1 MSLTLE
7 QEIGQ
12 QFLLSF
18 TGKRKPP
25 SELLE
30 ILKRQHV
37 GGIVLFRAKNMGSLA
52 ELRELTAAL
61 QKTALQSG
69 QPPLLIAADQEGG
82 QLMAI
87 GDATPF
93 PGNMA
98 LGATGSEKLAYR
110 VGKAL
115 GREVAAVGVNV
126 DFAPVC
132 DVNNNPANPVVGTR
146 SFGESPALVSRLS
159 AALVRGLQSAGV
171 AATAK
176 HFPGHGDTA
185 SDSHHGAPVL
195 LHDSKR
201 VHRVELPPFR
211 AAIKAGV
218 RLVMTAH
225 IVFPALNGGTT
236 LPATLSRDILQG
248 LLRRK
253 LSFDG
258 LIVSDAMDMHAI
270 EQGPGLVVDALAA
283 LGAGVDLLLLNHDLA
298 RVSSTYSCAVQAAR
312 RGLLSPQEIRASA
325 RRILKLKAWLAR
337 SKQPPLSVI
346 GCRDHWA
353 LAREV
358 AEKSVTLVRD
368 AGGQLPL
375 NLQPNARIA
384 VVIPRPEDLTPADTS
399 SLVMPA
405 LATAMRRYHGQVD
418 DYTVAMNP
426 SVAEITALRARLAK
440 YDLLIL
446 GTINAATYPGQAA
459 LVNTLL
465 KNGSRVI
472 AVALR
477 MPYDLA
483 AYPAAP
489 TYVCTYSILP
499 PAMEA
504 LAQVLWGRIPFR
516 GKLPVSIPL
525 KQSFSVVR
533 VHATKGVTGRLR
545 GTGPWF
551 RNSSGVCGPL
561 RFTSSPWKAA
571 PRRTH
576 QPPGTPSKE

>member
-1 MSLTLE
+1 MSLRLE
-7 QEIGQ
+7 QAIGQ

-25 SELLE
+25 SELLQ
-30 ILKRQHV
+30 ILRSQHI
-37 GGIVLFRAKNMGSLA
+37 GGIVLFRAKNMGSLI

-61 QKTALQSG
+61 QKAARKSG

-98 LGATGSEKLAYR
+98 LGATRSEKLAFR

-159 AALVRGLQSAGV
+159 GALIRGLQSAGV

-176 HFPGHGDTA
+176 HFPGHGDTS

-195 LHDSKR
+195 PHDAER
-201 VHRVELPPFR
+201 VRRVELPPFR
-211 AAIKAGV
+211 AAIEAGV
-218 RLVMTAH
+218 RLMMTAH

-236 LPATLSRDILQG
+236 LPATLSQDILRG
-248 LLRRK
+248 LLRHK
-253 LSFDG
+253 LSFKG

-270 EQGPGLVVDALAA
+270 EQGPELVVDALAA
-283 LGAGVDLLLLNHDLA
+283 LRAGVDLLLLNHDLG
-298 RVSSTYSCAVQAAR
+298 RVASIYSCTVQAAH
-312 RGLLSPQEIRASA
+312 RGLLSPQEIHVSA
-325 RRILKLKAWLAR
+325 QRILKLKAWLAR
-337 SKQPPLSVI
+337 TKQPPLSVI
-346 GCRDHWA
+346 GCREHRA

-368 AGGQLPL
+368 TAKHLPL
-375 NLQPNARIA
+375 RLQLDARIA
-384 VVIPRPEDLTPADTS
+384 VVVPRPEDLTPADTS
-399 SLVMPA
+399 SLVIPA
-405 LATAMRRYHGQVD
+405 LASAVRRYHRQVD
-418 DYTVAMNP
+418 DFTVAMNP
-426 SVAEITALRARLAK
+426 SIAEVRALRSKLVK
-440 YDLLIL
+440 YDLLIF
-446 GTINAATYPGQAA
+446 GTINAASYPGQAA

-465 KNGSRVI
+465 QNGSKVI
-472 AVALR
+472 AAALR
-477 MPYDLA
+477 MPYDLST
-483 AYPAAP
+483 YPAAP
-489 TYVCTYSILP
+489 TYACTYSILP

-504 LAQVLWGRIPFR
+504 LADALWGRIPFN
-516 GKLPVSIPL
+516 GKLPVSIPTEL
-525 KQSFSVVR
+525 LSR
-533 VHATKGVTGRLR
+533 GR
-545 GTGPWF
+545 
-551 RNSSGVCGPL
+551 
-561 RFTSSPWKAA
+561 
-571 PRRTH
+571 
-576 QPPGTPSKE
+576 

>member
-7 QEIGQ
+7 QSIGQ

-25 SELLE
+25 VELLR
-30 ILKRQHV
+30 ILQSQHI
-37 GGIVLFRAKNMGSLA
+37 GGIVLFRAKNMGTLFD
-52 ELRELTAAL
+52 LRQLTARL
-61 QKTALQSG
+61 QKAAVHYG

-93 PGNMA
+93 PGNMS
-98 LGATGSEKLAYR
+98 LGAARSEKLAYK
-110 VGKAL
+110 VGRAL

-146 SFGESPALVSRLS
+146 SFGESPSLVSRLS

-195 LHDSKR
+195 SHDAIR

-211 AAIKAGV
+211 AAIQAGV
-218 RLVMTAH
+218 RLMMTAH
-225 IVFPALNGGTT
+225 IVFPALNGGTN
-236 LPATLSRDILQG
+236 LPATLSKNILGG

-253 LSFDG
+253 LGFDG

-283 LGAGVDLLLLNHDLA
+283 LGAGVDLLLLNQDLA
-298 RVSSTYSCAVQAAR
+298 RVSSTYSCAIQAAR
-312 RGLLSPQEIRASA
+312 RGLLSPKEIHASA
-325 RRILKLKAWLAR
+325 RRILHLKSWLVR

-346 GCRDHWA
+346 GCREHRS

-368 AGGQLPL
+368 TTRQLPL
-375 NLQPNARIA
+375 NLHASAGIA
-384 VVIPRPEDLTPADTS
+384 VVVPRPEDLTPADTS
-399 SLVMPA
+399 SLVVPA
-405 LATAMRRYHGQVD
+405 LASAVQRYHRQVENF
-418 DYTVAMNP
+418 TVAMNP
-426 SVAEITALRARLAK
+426 SAAEIRESCAQLLK
-440 YDLLIL
+440 YDLIII
-446 GTINAATYPGQAA
+446 GTINAADHPGQAA

-465 KNGSRVI
+465 KEGRKVI

-483 AYPAAP
+483 AYPEAP
-489 TYVCTYSILP
+489 TYLCTYSILP

-504 LAQVLWGRIPFR
+504 LADALWGRIPFN
-516 GKLPVSIPL
+516 GKLPVRIPVKHL
-525 KQSFSVVR
+525 SL
-533 VHATKGVTGRLR
+533 GG
-545 GTGPWF
+545 
-551 RNSSGVCGPL
+551 
-561 RFTSSPWKAA
+561 
-571 PRRTH
+571 
-576 QPPGTPSKE
+576 

>member
-7 QEIGQ
+7 QSIGQ

-18 TGKRKPP
+18 SGKRTPP
-25 SELLE
+25 SKLLQ
-30 ILKRQHV
+30 ILRSQHV
-37 GGIVLFRAKNMGSLA
+37 GGIVLFRAKNMGSISQ
-52 ELRELTAAL
+52 LRELTVAL
-61 QKTALQSG
+61 QKAAAQIG

-98 LGATGSEKLAYR
+98 LGATRSEKLAYR
-110 VGKAL
+110 VGRAL

-176 HFPGHGDTA
+176 HFPGHGDTS
-185 SDSHHGAPVL
+185 SDSHHGSPVL
-195 LHDSKR
+195 PHDTKR

-218 RLVMTAH
+218 RLMMTAH
-225 IVFPALNGGTT
+225 IVFPALNGGTS
-236 LPATLSRDILQG
+236 LPATLSQDILRG
-248 LLRRK
+248 LLRRH
-253 LSFDG
+253 LGFRG

-270 EQGPGLVVDALAA
+270 DQGPGLVVDALAA

-298 RVSSTYSCAVQAAR
+298 RVAFTYSCAVQAAR
-312 RGLLSPQEIRASA
+312 RGLLPPQEIHASA
-325 RRILKLKAWLAR
+325 QRILKLKTWLAR
-337 SKQPPLSVI
+337 TKQPPLSVI
-346 GCRDHWA
+346 GCREHRA

-368 AGGQLPL
+368 TTRQLPVR
-375 NLQPNARIA
+375 LQPTSRIA
-384 VVIPRPEDLTPADTS
+384 VVVPRPEDLTPADTS
-399 SLVMPA
+399 SLVIPA
-405 LATAMRRYHGQVD
+405 LASAVRRYHRQVD
-418 DYTVAMNP
+418 NFTIAMNP
-426 SVAEITALRARLAK
+426 SSAEIRALREKLAK
-440 YDLLIL
+440 YDLLIM
-446 GTINAATYPGQAA
+446 GTINAMSHQGQAA
-459 LVNTLL
+459 LVNTML
-465 KNGSRVI
+465 KSESKVI

-504 LAQVLWGRIPFR
+504 LADALWGRILFK
-516 GKLPVSIPL
+516 GTLPVRIPL
-525 KQSFSVVR
+525 NVDR
-533 VHATKGVTGRLR
+533 
-545 GTGPWF
+545 
-551 RNSSGVCGPL
+551 
-561 RFTSSPWKAA
+561 
-571 PRRTH
+571 
-576 QPPGTPSKE
+576 

>member
-37 GGIVLFRAKNMGSLA
+37 GGIVLFRSKNMGSLA
-52 ELRELTAAL
+52 ELRALTAAL
-61 QKTALQSG
+61 QKAALQSG

-115 GREVAAVGVNV
+115 GREVAAVGMNV

-159 AALVRGLQSAGV
+159 AALVKGLQASGV

-195 LHDSKR
+195 PHDARR
-201 VHRVELPPFR
+201 VRRVELPPFR
-211 AAIKAGV
+211 AAIEAGV
-218 RLVMTAH
+218 RLMMTAH

-236 LPATLSRDILQG
+236 LPATLSKDILRG
-248 LLRRK
+248 LLRGK
-253 LSFDG
+253 LGFDG

-298 RVSSTYSCAVQAAR
+298 RVSATYSCAVQAAR
-312 RGLLSPQEIRASA
+312 RGLLSRQEIHASG
-325 RRILKLKAWLAR
+325 RRILKLKSWLTQY
-337 SKQPPLSVI
+337 KQPPLSVI
-346 GCRDHWA
+346 GCREHRA

-368 AGGQLPL
+368 TTRRLPL
-375 NLQPNARIA
+375 SLQPNERIA
-384 VVIPRPEDLTPADTS
+384 VVVPRPEDLTPADTS
-399 SLVMPA
+399 SLVVPA
-405 LATAMRRYHGQVD
+405 LGSAMRRYHRHVED
-418 DYTVAMNP
+418 FTVAMNP
-426 SVAEITALRARLAK
+426 STAEIKVLRATLVN
-440 YDLLIL
+440 YDLLII
-446 GTINAATYPGQAA
+446 GTINAASHPGQAA
-459 LVNTLL
+459 LVNTMLE
-465 KNGSRVI
+465 NGSKVV

-483 AYPAAP
+483 AYPAAS

-504 LAQVLWGRIPFR
+504 LAEVLWGRISFS

-525 KQSFSVVR
+525 KQ
-533 VHATKGVTGRLR
+533 
-545 GTGPWF
+545 
-551 RNSSGVCGPL
+551 
-561 RFTSSPWKAA
+561 
-571 PRRTH
+571 
-576 QPPGTPSKE
+576 